1 MVNLFQQCNGFNQSI
16 KEFEL
21 WLKKVIELKQHK
33 DQTKEEKLAEFNSK
47 SDFLSTGVKESF
59 DIGLGE
65 DFNFQSTVQVLE
77 KTIAQIQSGDLSKIE
92 EMYISQAVAL
102 EVIFTSLARRA
113 KVQDKSLQYE
123 THMRLALKAQNQSR
137 ATLQALVQLKQPS
150 NTTFVKQ
157 ANIAQGHQQVN
168 NLAEKNITPQNEL
181 LKDSYAELD
190 SGTTSTPKG
199 IDTTLEALGKING
212 RKNTGRQE
220 KVITECLQNRE
231 TP

>member
-1 MVNLFQQCNGFNQSI
+1 MRA
-16 KEFEL
+16 
-21 WLKKVIELKQHK
+21 KKQVLTLSLEKN
-33 DQTKEEKLAEFNSK
+33 QTKEQALAEFQSK
-47 SDFLSTGVKESF
+47 SEFLSAAVKESF
-59 DIGLGE
+59 DIGEG
-65 DFNFQSTVQVLE
+65 DKFSFQSTMQVLE
-77 KTIAQIQSGDLSKIE
+77 KTIQQIQSGDLSKIE

-102 EVIFTSLARRA
+102 EVMFTSLARRA
-113 KVQDKSLQYE
+113 KMQEKLLQYE

-181 LKDSYAELD
+181 LKGSYAQLD
-190 SGTTSTPKG
+190 TGTTPTTKG
-199 IDTTLEALGKING
+199 VDTTLEALGKING

-220 KVITECLQNRE
+220 KVITKLI
-231 TP
+231 